1 MTNIVVVSLSLIFEE
16 LWFKG
21 HYLLD
26 RPWVWNAQVCSPVL
40 PKADCTSSAIHTPP
54 ISLTYLTVNKN
65 SYSPLSAQSFW
76 HKDKYENKNQI
87 KSCITTMNKQSGDFE
102 AYCVLQEKWLC
113 STNIWDFYKHLSAC
127 IQLSLLS
134 VSHSLYKKSVLTPFS
149 LNHGFGNLCHPVT

>member
-1 MTNIVVVSLSLIFEE
+1 MSQSLIFEE

-76 HKDKYENKNQI
+76 HKDKYENKNQLQ
-87 KSCITTMNKQSGDFE
+87 SCITAMNKQSGDFE

-113 STNIWDFYKHLSAC
+113 STIFETSINIYQPASSCHC
-127 IQLSLLS
+127 YQS
-134 VSHSLYKKSVLTPFS
+134 VILFTKKSVLTPFS